1 MDASIEDVAPVGVL
15 ESFILDQSSPTPETK
30 DNGQLNNNNF
40 LVLQKRLE
48 EQGNEIQE
56 LKNENKQLKN
66 QLNEAF
72 QNIISIYNKL
82 SKFNKLDNCLNKINE
97 FDLNFL
103 YNRLDN
109 KLYKL
114 EDSYKSLN
122 HELIKTRGE
131 LGLIN
136 SGIKHILNKSIS
148 KCILKY
154 KASVDGKSS
163 DIFHLKCD
171 NIFYKLFI
179 IKTTNERRFGVFF
192 NGRQNNKN
200 NNKNNNNM
208 ENISPFTSY
217 RSNEINI
224 PNNFFSTIN
233 SLENFMTDNFSMD
246 YINNN
251 DFDKNEIFTCQFHP
265 EKFFIFSLNR
275 VKLYYPQPNNA
286 SKMPCFSINF
296 DPNRESYYGKEKKIN
311 INNQIKEYVLS
322 GKEEFN
328 ILEFE
333 VYEIEIE
340 K

>member
-1 MDASIEDVAPVGVL
+1 MDASINEVAPVGIM
-15 ESFILDQSSPTPETK
+15 ESCILNQGPPTPDVPNSNTQIK
-30 DNGQLNNNNF
+30 NDNYISLIKKVEQ
-40 LVLQKRLE
+40 
-48 EQGNEIQE
+48 QGNEIQE
-56 LKNENKQLKN
+56 LKNENKQLKS

-82 SKFNKLDNCLNKINE
+82 NKFNTLDNCLNKINE
-97 FDLNFL
+97 VDLNFL
-103 YNRLDN
+103 YNKLDN

-122 HELIKTRGE
+122 HEIIKNRGE

-136 SGIKHILNKSIS
+136 SGVKHIFNKSIS

-154 KASVDGKSS
+154 KASVDGKNS
-163 DIFHLKCD
+163 DIFHTKCD
-171 NIFYKLFI
+171 DIFYKLFI
-179 IKTTNERRFGVFF
+179 IKTTNEKRFGVFF
-192 NGRQNNKN
+192 SGKQKKN
-200 NNKNNNNM
+200 LNP
-208 ENISPFTSY
+208 ISRVNSY
-217 RSNEINI
+217 RSTDLNL

-233 SLENFMTDNFSMD
+233 SLENFMTDNFSVDNM
-246 YINNN
+246 NNN
-251 DFDKNEIFTCQFHP
+251 IYDNSNKNEIFHCKLCPH
-265 EKFFIFSLNR
+265 KFFIFSLNR
-275 VKLYYPQPNNA
+275 GRLYYPQVNNNTSNT

-296 DPNRESYYGKEKKIN
+296 DPNRESYYGKENKIN
-311 INNQIKEYVLS
+311 INAQMQEFVLS